1 MLKRDFFIE
10 AIQHKAHYKR
20 DWVMSVFG
28 LIDIKT
34 DDWRTDPFPYRVVKL
49 GNGFGFL
56 KPEVDGDPSTMGIV
70 EITDSFYDDDL
81 KPLAYW
87 LERLDLE
94 TGEIENHTG
103 QETIVTTYGNVLV
116 NDLVL
121 CTPFGKKVSFIKGEF
136 NIGRLQ
142 NEIFERVVDTPD
154 PVPPRNSTDDLY
166 VHEYHLFGEHALS
179 LVSYNTIAVQSITP
193 KSLTGHPDARTLREK
208 LKEKYK
214 GQLTDPVIISKI
226 GAELEKLD
234 REWLKDDPADKFY
247 QTNEGK
253 YYGKVRKR
261 LFYMFGGEAPFS
273 DGTVMEFVERS
284 LEEGIVP
291 ENLPIIIN
299 SLRHGTHSRGS
310 QTQLGGEATKTIYRM
325 VGTSRISEDDCGTTM
340 GVVFK
345 VTDWN
350 WTLFAGFYEIVDGQS
365 RLIDMDEMKDR
376 VGSHITLRSPTT
388 CKTADRNHCAKCMGV
403 ALAELRDGLAATSAQ
418 TSGVFLTSFLKA
430 FHGKELKTK
439 RLDVKHWLR

>member
-1 MLKRDFFIE
+1 MFKRDFFIE
-10 AIQHKAHYKR
+10 ALKNKAHYKR

-28 LIDIKT
+28 IIDIKT
-34 DDWRTDPFPYRVVKL
+34 DNWRSNPYAYRVVKT

-56 KPEVDGDPSTMGIV
+56 KPDENDNDVFYIVDIV
-70 EITDSFYDDDL
+70 DSFSDDPMQ
-81 KPLAYW
+81 PLASW
-87 LERLDLE
+87 LDAIHLE
-94 TGEIENHTG
+94 PGEVENHIG
-103 QETIVTTYGNVLV
+103 SDTILTTYGNVLC
-116 NDLVL
+116 NDLIL
-121 CTPFGKKVSFIKGEF
+121 CAPFGKKVPFIKGEID
-136 NIGRLQ
+136 IGKLQ
-142 NEIFERVVDTPD
+142 NKLFDRVVDTPD
-154 PVPPRNSTDDLY
+154 VIPERNSTDDLY
-166 VHEYHLFGEHALS
+166 VHEYHMFGEHALS
-179 LVSYNTIAVQSITP
+179 LVSYNSIAVQSVTP
-193 KSLTGHPDARTLREK
+193 KSLTGHPEARALREK
-208 LKEKYK
+208 LKDKYK
-214 GQLTDPVIISKI
+214 DQLTDPVIISKI
-226 GAELEKLD
+226 GAELEALD

-325 VGTSRISEDDCGTTM
+325 VGTSRISEDDCGTDM
-340 GVVFK
+340 GIPFT

-350 WTLFAGFYEIVDGQS
+350 WTLFAGFYEVIKGKS
-365 RLIDMDEMKDR
+365 YLIDMDDLAGR
-376 VGSHITLRSPTT
+376 VGQTIILRSPAT

-403 ALAELRDGLAATSAQ
+403 ALSELRDGLAATSAQ

-430 FHGKELKTK
+430 FHGKELKTQ